1 MDLFCFND
9 LLLNKEAWNQY
20 ILFFAAI
27 SVFYLFGM
35 YIQRLYHWNKTHVVI
50 ENFSKHLVSD
60 RSSYYYYTAGGLP
73 NWDVKF
79 QERPERFFLHLPS
92 DTLRWVLYNLKLGC
106 TVYKHNYASYQK
118 TIKTNK
124 NYSKYIY
131 TVKSL
136 NTYHIHICKDEI
148 FYVIQVILC
157 YLS

>member
-27 SVFYLFGM
+27 SVFYLFVM

-118 TIKTNK
+118 TIKTIR
-124 NYSKYIY
+124 STFIL
-131 TVKSL
+131 L
-136 NTYHIHICKDEI
+136 NHLCMYTYHIHICKVDR
-148 FYVIQVILC
+148 FYFIQVILC
-157 YLS
+157 